1 MLHTET
7 GLCAQKRSQKHI
19 EYSFKTLPYNY
30 SSSILLCYVKI
41 FLDVPCERGYTR
53 KYGSDRGNK
62 DTLLGKKYKGTE
74 DTGVYAPTENVCR
87 IRCDKDQECKTYE
100 YSPGKQKC
108 VIRSVSDPRPNSTS
122 YEDFRWCSKSNI
134 FSIFTLTTF
143 QNRIEF
149 QY

>member
-1 MLHTET
+1 MCSKKGRKNILNI
-7 GLCAQKRSQKHI
+7 LLKRDHI
-19 EYSFKTLPYNY
+19 NY
-30 SSSILLCYVKI
+30 SSSILLCYVKN

-62 DTLLGKKYKGTE
+62 ETLLGQKYKGTE

-108 VIRSVSDPRPNSTS
+108 VIRSVSDPRPNTTS